1 MAIITTP
8 MTITAIVLQHI
19 ILLKL
24 WSVIFSSKRT
34 KEKIQFFFPLFS
46 FKLIQVSCVW
56 QWEVVLLHVLGAQV
70 GGINIYSLV
79 DRRRIISE
87 HNLMSSP
94 KTKDPKGTTNEAGKF
109 KTKMSYS
116 LIWFKNIVVC
126 LPRSVKM
133 SWRSSSILILN
144 MYPYVC
150 LTPRLRKKVCYK
162 CEKNA
167 ETSWIGKWT
176 SSIKLKCDS
185 LYVISS
191 FPMFYTMFCGFKKRN
206 ETMWLIHKKSSKG
219 NNLEI

>member
-1 MAIITTP
+1 MCLTVRSGASPCLGRTGRGHQH
-8 MTITAIVLQHI
+8 LQSRRSETDHFGTQPD
-19 ILLKL
+19 
-24 WSVIFSSKRT
+24 VI
-34 KEKIQFFFPLFS
+34 
-46 FKLIQVSCVW
+46 
-56 QWEVVLLHVLGAQV
+56 
-70 GGINIYSLV
+70 
-79 DRRRIISE
+79 
-87 HNLMSSP
+87 P